1 VVLFVPLFT
10 LTTLTKCYVLT
21 RNICK
26 TSLDFVNKSL
36 RFARN
41 QMSKSLTRNLI
52 TGPIPGMTKQTQA
65 RLTMGKA
72 AGFRPTDEA
81 FCDQFNLA
89 MDATGM
95 NLNDLAV
102 AAIKEGLPIA
112 VSKRLATLQKAAE
125 VFSANRPAKNR
136 K

>member
-1 VVLFVPLFT
+1 
-10 LTTLTKCYVLT
+10 
-21 RNICK
+21 
-26 TSLDFVNKSL
+26 
-36 RFARN
+36 
-41 QMSKSLTRNLI
+41 
-52 TGPIPGMTKQTQA
+52 
-65 RLTMGKA
+65 MGKA